1 MTQTGHSPHPL
12 EALLKER
19 IVILDGAMGT
29 MIQTFGLEEADFRG
43 SLFVDHPLP
52 LKGCNDLLCLT
63 RPEIIK
69 QIHRAFLEAGADI
82 IETNTFNAQSVSM
95 ADYGMESQV
104 YAINKAAAELARE
117 VAAEV
122 AAQDGKP
129 RWVAGSIGPTTRT
142 ASLSPD
148 VNNPGFRNTDFQALV
163 AAFGEQVRG
172 LVEGGVDLL
181 VPETTIDTLN
191 LKAALFAIEDYFEA
205 TGKRLPVIA
214 SVTITD
220 ASGRTLSGQNVE
232 AFWNSISHFDLLAVS
247 INCALGAA
255 QMRSHVEELAK
266 ISPVYL
272 CCFPNA
278 GLPNE
283 FGGYDETPEQMA
295 AILKDFAEQGWLNI
309 VGGCCGTRPE
319 FIAAIAKAMQGLP
332 PRQIPDVPAL
342 PRFSGMEAY
351 TIRPDSNFSLIGE
364 RTNITGSRKFAKLIR
379 EENYEAALEVAR
391 QQVEGGANLID
402 INMDEGLID
411 SEAVMRTFLN
421 LIAAEP
427 DIAKLP
433 IMVDSSRFEVLEA
446 GLQCLQGKSVVNSI
460 SLKEGEETFKAQ
472 ARRIRRYG
480 AAVVVMAFDEGGQA
494 VTAEHKLQICQR
506 AYRILTQEIGF
517 PPQDIIFDPNILTVA
532 TGMEEHADYAMA
544 YLDAIKLIKAACPGA
559 LISGGVSNLSFS
571 FRGNDYVREAMH
583 AVFLYHAIQ
592 AGMDMGIV
600 NAGQLAV
607 YENVPAELL
616 AHIEDVLFNR
626 RPDAT
631 DRLVTLAENYRRG
644 GTLREK
650 DETWRQGALQERI
663 SHALI
668 HGIDSY
674 LEQDL
679 PEALASFARPLEII
693 EGPLMVGMSH
703 VGDLFGAGKMFLP
716 QVVKSARVMKK
727 AVAWLLPHMEAD
739 KASNSSK
746 GKVLLATVKGDV
758 HDIGKNIVGVV
769 LGCNNYEIVDLGV
782 MVPADRILAEAQ
794 ATGADIIGLSGLIT
808 PSLDEM
814 VHVAKEMTRLHFKT
828 PLLIGGA
835 TTSAKHTAV
844 KIAPAYDG
852 PVVHVNDA
860 SRAVTVVSQL
870 LSESQC
876 EDYLADVRAQQAL
889 TRERYLNRSA
899 RPLLSLEQARERAP
913 RFDWAA
919 AVLPQPAFSG
929 VRVLE
934 QIDLAELLPYID
946 WTPFF
951 SAWELRGTYPA
962 ILQHPE
968 MGAAARDLFEHAQ
981 SMLQQVVE
989 EKWLSAK
996 AVYGFFPAAS
1006 QGEDICVYAD
1016 DSRSDVQRVFHSLR
1030 QQEDLGNKPHLALAD
1045 FIAPVEAACQD
1056 WIGAFAVTAGLGL
1069 DAHVARFEANHDDYN
1084 AILLKA
1090 LADRLAE
1097 ALAEWLHQKA
1107 RREWGYGV
1115 NEDFS
1120 ANDLIA
1126 EKYQGIR
1133 PAPGYPACPDHT
1145 EKRSIFDLLN
1155 AEQIGLALTE
1165 HFAMTPTAAVSGW
1178 YFSHPEARYF
1188 SITRLG
1194 ADQVADYAQR
1204 KGLSQ
1209 AEMERWLAPWLGYEP

>member
-1 MTQTGHSPHPL
+1 MTTPL

-43 SLFVDHPLP
+43 TLFETHPLP

-82 IETNTFNAQSVSM
+82 IETNTFNAQAVSM
-95 ADYGMESQV
+95 ADYGLEDQV
-104 YAINKAAAELARE
+104 YAINKAAAEIAKA

-122 AAQDGKP
+122 QAEDGNP

-148 VNNPGFRNTDFQALV
+148 VNNPGFRNTDFDALV

-172 LVEGGVDLL
+172 LVDGGVDLL

-191 LKAALFAIEDYFEA
+191 LKAALFAIEDYFEK
-205 TGKRLPVIA
+205 TGVRLPVIA

-220 ASGRTLSGQNVE
+220 ASGRTLSGQNIE
-232 AFWNSISHFDLLAVS
+232 AFWSSIAHFPLLAVS

-255 QMRSHVEELAK
+255 QMRAYVEELANLA
-266 ISPVYL
+266 PVYL

-295 AILKDFAEQGWLNI
+295 AILKDFAQAGWVNI

-319 FIAAIAKAMQGLP
+319 FIAAIAQAMKGLA
-332 PRQIPDVPAL
+332 PRSIPNPPAL
-342 PRFSGMEAY
+342 PRFSGMECY
-351 TIRPDSNFSLIGE
+351 TLRPDSNFSLIGE
-364 RTNITGSRKFAKLIR
+364 RTNITGSRKFARLIR
-379 EENYEAALEVAR
+379 EENYDAALEVAR

-411 SEAVMRTFLN
+411 SVAVMRTFLN

-427 DIAKLP
+427 DIARLP

-446 GLQCLQGKSVVNSI
+446 GLKCLQGKSVVNSI
-460 SLKEGEETFKAQ
+460 SLKEGEERFKAQ
-472 ARRIRRYG
+472 ARLIRRYG
-480 AAVVVMAFDEGGQA
+480 AAVVVMAFDETGQA
-494 VTAEHKLQICQR
+494 VTVEHKVAICLR
-506 AYRILTQEIGF
+506 AYKILTTELGF
-517 PPQDIIFDPNILTVA
+517 SPQDIIFDPNILTVA

-544 YLDAIKLIKAACPGA
+544 YLKAIPEIKKVCPGA

-607 YENVPAELL
+607 YEDVPPQLL
-616 AHIEDVLFNR
+616 THIEDVLFNR

-631 DRLVTLAENYRRG
+631 DRLVTLAESINKK
-644 GTLREK
+644 GTQREK
-650 DETWRQGALQERI
+650 DETWRQGNLQERI
-663 SHALI
+663 SHALV

-679 PEALASFARPLEII
+679 PEALSSFARPLEII
-693 EGPLMVGMSH
+693 EGPLMIGMSI

-739 KASNSSK
+739 KSSNSSK
-746 GKVLLATVKGDV
+746 GRILLATVKGDV

-769 LGCNNYEIVDLGV
+769 LGCNNYEVIDLGV
-782 MVPADRILAEAQ
+782 MVPADRILAQAQ
-794 ATGADIIGLSGLIT
+794 EHNADIIGLSGLIT

-814 VHVAKEMTRLHFKT
+814 VHVAKEMQRLEFKT

-835 TTSAKHTAV
+835 TTSSKHTAV
-844 KIAPAYDG
+844 KIAPAYKG

-870 LSESQC
+870 LSATQSS
-876 EDYLADVRAQQAL
+876 DYLEQVRSQQAQ
-889 TRERYLNRSA
+889 TRERYLNRST
-899 RPLLSLEQARERAP
+899 RPMLSLAQARERRP
-913 RFDWAA
+913 QLDWSQAK
-919 AVLPQPAFSG
+919 LPQPAFSG

-934 QIDLAELLPYID
+934 NIDLAELISFID

-951 SAWELRGTYPA
+951 SAWELRGVYPA
-962 ILQHPE
+962 ILEHPE
-968 MGAAARDLFEHAQ
+968 MGAVARELFENAQ
-981 SMLQQVVE
+981 TLLAQVISENWLQ
-989 EKWLSAK
+989 AK
-996 AVYGFFPAAS
+996 AVYGFFPAAAE
-1006 QGEDICVYAD
+1006 GDDIVVYT
-1016 DSRSDVQRVFHSLR
+1016 DSTRTDIHMHFHSLR

-1045 FIAPVEAACQD
+1045 FIAPVETGLSD
-1056 WIGAFAVTAGLGL
+1056 WLGVFAVTAGLGL
-1069 DAHVARFEANHDDYN
+1069 DAHVARFEAAHDDYN

-1107 RREWGYGV
+1107 RQEWGYGQS
-1115 NEDFS
+1115 EDLS
-1120 ANDLIA
+1120 AEDLLQ

-1145 EKRSIFDLLN
+1145 EKRSIFALLA
-1155 AEQIGLALTE
+1155 AEQIGLSLTE
-1165 HFAMTPTAAVSGW
+1165 HCAMTPTAAVSGW

-1194 ADQVADYAQR
+1194 ADQVSDYAQR
-1204 KGLSQ
+1204 KGFTQ
-1209 AEMERWLAPWLGYEP
+1209 AEMERWLSPWLGYEP